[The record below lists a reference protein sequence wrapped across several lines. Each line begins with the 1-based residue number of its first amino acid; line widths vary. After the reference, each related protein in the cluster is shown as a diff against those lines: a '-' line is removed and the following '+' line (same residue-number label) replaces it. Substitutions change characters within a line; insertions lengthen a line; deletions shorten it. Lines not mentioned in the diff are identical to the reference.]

1 MVFYVSVGY
10 NLRISIS
17 MHPDKP
23 NLPMYYKY
31 SNNLLKIKGFD
42 KVFFLIKM

>member
-23 NLPMYYKY
+23 NLPIYYKD
-31 SNNLLKIKGFD
+31 SNNLLKIKEFGE
-42 KVFFLIKM
+42 VF